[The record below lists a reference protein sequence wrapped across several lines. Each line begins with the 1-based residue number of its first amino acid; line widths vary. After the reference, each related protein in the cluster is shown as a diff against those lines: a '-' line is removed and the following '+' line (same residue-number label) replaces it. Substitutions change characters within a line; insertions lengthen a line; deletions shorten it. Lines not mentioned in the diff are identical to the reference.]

1 MLLCSL
7 LTEMCTAF
15 LGAEEVLNIINELTT
30 TLETST
36 VTDFI
41 RQPCCKKP
49 VELSGN
55 NPGEI
60 SLCCVAV
67 SSLIFVFLQKVSVQD
82 SLNFLL

>member
-30 TLETST
+30 MLETST

-41 RQPCCKKP
+41 RQPCCKNP

-55 NPGEI
+55 NPP
-60 SLCCVAV
+60 SNLVKSVYAV
-67 SSLIFVFLQKVSVQD
+67 QL
-82 SLNFLL
+82 